1 MATIKT
7 QAAALHHALNVV
19 FRGAPVAFRI
29 THTPTREG
37 FYIYASSFSEN
48 VRDKG
53 APLCTVAELSLDNV
67 PYILA
72 QMAEA
77 TNSRLYCTVYES
89 ARRASP
95 TWYGIEVKH
104 ASGVRRCSKALA
116 EALHAAAIRDDDI
129 RVLHSRRTSELSF
142 CEYSE
147 YWLYETIDD

>member
-7 QAAALHHALNVV
+7 QAVELNHALNVV
-19 FRGAPVAFRI
+19 FRGAAVAFRI

-37 FYIYASSFSEN
+37 FFIYASCFGEN
-48 VRDKG
+48 VREKG
-53 APLCTVAELSLDNV
+53 APLCTVTELSLDNV
-67 PYILA
+67 PYIMA

-77 TNSRLYCTVYES
+77 TNNRLYCNVYKS
-89 ARRASP
+89 ARRDSP

-129 RVLHSRRTSELSF
+129 RVLHSKRTSELSF